1 MYEMKSLEDEW
12 KAYKKKKRKPF
23 LSFFFIVSIA
33 IISIVG
39 LEDKKISFDKIK
51 QYIPS
56 FMNLNILTAKVEA
69 DKIEESLIRNEA
81 LIVLGSNDSK
91 ENTNKELNILV
102 DIPILD
108 MENNRVIESRR
119 SEENTLIDIVGTS
132 SVIAY
137 EEVEKRFEN
146 NHDIDDA
153 LFLAKSYFKKGNY
166 EKSAYWALETNKLDD
181 DVEES
186 IFIFVESK
194 VKSGQVNEGI
204 LILKRYIKQSSS
216 EEAKKL
222 LFRIENN

>member
-1 MYEMKSLEDEW
+1 MDW
-12 KAYKKKKRKPF
+12 
-23 LSFFFIVSIA
+23 
-33 IISIVG
+33 
-39 LEDKKISFDKIK
+39 
-51 QYIPS
+51 
-56 FMNLNILTAKVEA
+56 NILTAKVEV
-69 DKIEESLIRNEA
+69 DKIEESLITSKA
-81 LIVLGSNDSK
+81 LKTLASNDTSD
-91 ENTNKELNILV
+91 NRNKELNILV

-108 MENNRVIESRR
+108 MENNRIIENKKT
-119 SEENTLIDIVGTS
+119 EENALIDIVGTS

-146 NHDIDDA
+146 HHDIDDA
-153 LFLAKSYFKKGNY
+153 LFLAKSYYKKGNY
-166 EKSAYWALETNKLDD
+166 KKAAYWALETNKLDD